1 MRLLP
6 KHPELGWTPYVWLIY
21 LGLPL
26 MNTVLGKASA
36 LEWTATIAGILVF
49 LALYLRGYWERGPR
63 ILWYAGGI
71 ALLGVVF
78 APWNAGASVY
88 FIYAAG
94 FLGYALRPRPAFRLL
109 LLLAALIALI
119 AWGFDLTPFFWVPGI
134 VFTLLVGGINIHY
147 GEVSRANAKLRASQ
161 EEVERLAKTAE
172 RERIAR
178 DLHDLLGHTLSLI
191 TLKAEL
197 AGKLIGRDPTR
208 AEQEIREVERIS
220 RQALSEVR
228 AAISGYRSEGLQA
241 ELAKARL
248 ALESSGVK
256 LEYFAQPVALSPA
269 EETALA
275 FALREAVTNVVRHAG
290 ARSCRI
296 LLEQLDDATRLEV
309 SDDGRGGEAPDGV
322 GLSAMRE
329 RIEGLGGEMT
339 RTTEGGTRLSIVL
352 PRRTVAPAPCAS
364 RDAERPTPVFPRGAW
379 EPGGSGS

>member
-21 LGLPL
+21 LGFYL
-26 MNTVLGKASA
+26 MYPVLGKASA
-36 LEWTATIAGILVF
+36 WEWTATAAGIVVF
-49 LALYLRGYWERGPR
+49 LVLYLRGYWEEGPR
-63 ILWYAGGI
+63 ILWCAGGI
-71 ALLGVVF
+71 ALLGIAF
-78 APWNAGASVY
+78 APLNPGSNVFFVYAS
-88 FIYAAG
+88 G
-94 FLGYALRPRPAFRLL
+94 FLGYALRPRLAFRALL
-109 LLLAALIALI
+109 LLIALI
-119 AWGFDLTPFFWVPGI
+119 GLTAWVFDLSGFFWIFGM
-134 VFTLLVGGINIHY
+134 VFTLIIGGINIHY
-147 GEVSRANAKLRASQ
+147 GEVARANAKLRASQ

-220 RQALSEVR
+220 RRALSEVR

-241 ELAKARL
+241 ELARARL

-256 LEYFAQPVALSPA
+256 LEYFAQPLTLNEA

-296 LLEQLDDATRLEV
+296 LLEQLDATTRLEV
-309 SDDGRGGEAPDGV
+309 SDDGGGGEAPDGV
-322 GLSAMRE
+322 GLSVMRE
-329 RIEGLGGEMT
+329 RIEGLGGELS
-339 RTTEGGTRLSIVL
+339 RTTESGTRLAISL
-352 PRRTVAPAPCAS
+352 PRR
-364 RDAERPTPVFPRGAW
+364 
-379 EPGGSGS
+379 GGEVRA